1 MRVFVFGGCLTL
13 IKDAALLRKGLALP
27 KGLELP
33 KGFALPK
40 GLAVSKAGELR
51 LEPGVEFPNWS
62 VSRGTGR
69 AVPLGH
75 EVAPKS
81 SIHSYGVPI
90 N

>member
-1 MRVFVFGGCLTL
+1 LGVFVFGGCLPL
-13 IKDAALLRKGLALP
+13 IKDTALLRKGLAV
-27 KGLELP
+27 P

-51 LEPGVEFPNWS
+51 LGPPRVEFPNWS

-81 SIHSYGVPI
+81 SIHSYGVPV